1 MRSSIYRKISYFLIF
16 IILFILSINLLGLFI
31 HTDQDFT
38 KIQKYGILNTAGTE
52 PRGPFL
58 WNPIATYPWYPDING
73 DPSDVFVSTS
83 PTQGDLTIIGDSG
96 IKQVILNTATQSS
109 WKPFNKSDL
118 VVVPNQGYGVDDD
131 GVWCSHNWNENTDGH
146 QPQNTPE
153 MYWRTNVSLPVDMSD
168 YKITD
173 VSFNAIINAS
183 VWPNVD
189 TPGDIQARFDY
200 YDTIDQ
206 YRKYDFIQFYVEIT
220 TLDIDVYNTY
230 EIGFNQTRLLGNES
244 LSLYDIE
251 GQIGAYGDQAIK
263 DALTNVLAA
272 DPGHNNFTVLTGI
285 YIYCEDNVKSADRD
299 TWEEIRFKSLNLT
312 FTYEKK
318 IDQFTAVS
326 WNQDLDEV
334 NGTNVRITDANL
346 EFKYKLDQNWTE
358 SSQNSQIRV
367 YVNDRK
373 YDDEP
378 PIILIDYVYSTEFE
392 VAQYNITSKLLPYEN
407 FTLSIQVYLAEDFE
421 LDHNITISITDV
433 YLNISYTETFPDSP
447 VPIPEPWVFFA
458 LLIAVSTAAVCLGGY
473 FIAYQR
479 ILKYPRPVRK
489 VRKFKRTLN
498 KSSAPDVAIMPR
510 DVAFK
515 KSYNRELGASSK
527 LLRLKHKESK
537 EVEVGEKG
545 ELTKLTDES
554 LGKKLNSDKLINQSL
569 EKKGELDKLVD
580 KQPEKPE
587 P

>member
-1 MRSSIYRKISYFLIF
+1 MRSNFYRKITYFLIF
-16 IILFILSINLLGLFI
+16 IFLFVLSINLSSLFA
-31 HTDQDFT
+31 HTDQNFT

-52 PRGPFL
+52 PRFV
-58 WNPIATYPWYPDING
+58 TYDVNTHPWYPSVDG
-73 DPSDVFVSTS
+73 DPSDVYPSVS
-83 PTQGDLTIIGDSG
+83 PTQGNLTVIGDSG
-96 IKQVILNTATQSS
+96 EKQVLLNTATQSS
-109 WKPFNKSDL
+109 WEPFNKSDL
-118 VVVPNQGYGVDDD
+118 VVVPNQGYGVDDE

-168 YKITD
+168 YTITD

-189 TPGDIQARFDY
+189 TPDDVEARFDY
-200 YDTIDQ
+200 YETIDQ

-230 EIGFNQTRLLGNES
+230 EIGFNQTRLLGNET

-285 YIYCEDNVKSADRD
+285 YIYCEDNVKAADRD

-312 FTYEKK
+312 FSYEKK

-326 WNQDLDEV
+326 WNQDLDEIS
-334 NGTNVRITDANL
+334 GSNVRITDGNL

-358 SSQNSQIRV
+358 SSRNSQIRV

-378 PIILIDYVYSTEFE
+378 PIILFDYVYSPEFE
-392 VAQYNITSKLLPYEN
+392 VAQYNIASKLLPYEN
-407 FTLSIQVYLAEDFE
+407 FTLSIQVFLAEDFG
-421 LDHNITISITDV
+421 LDHNITISLTDV
-433 YLNISYTETFPDSP
+433 YLYVFYTETFPD
-447 VPIPEPWVFFA
+447 IEPWIFAA
-458 LLIAVSTAAVCLGGY
+458 LLVAVSAAAVCLGGY
-473 FIAYQR
+473 FIAYQKY
-479 ILKYPRPVRK
+479 LKYPRPVRK

-498 KSSAPDVAIMPR
+498 KGTAPDVTIMPR
-510 DVAFK
+510 EVAFK
-515 KSYNRELGASSK
+515 KSYNQELGASSK
-527 LLRLKHKESK
+527 LLRLKRSESK
-537 EVEVGEKG
+537 GAEAIEKG
-545 ELTKLTDES
+545 ELAELTDEA
-554 LGKKLNSDKLINQSL
+554 LGKKIDSDKLIDQSL
-569 EKKGELDKLVD
+569 EKRGELDDLVD
-580 KQPEKPE
+580 KLPKKPE
-587 P
+587 S